1 MQDRTRLV
9 GEQLNWKKVRTA
21 ICTKTG
27 STYTVFPEKKKG
39 LFTDQLCLQKYILLS
54 SQIYHES
61 PTRLRFEICFDGD
74 NE

>member
-27 STYTVFPEKKKG
+27 STYTVFPEKKRTFHRPVM
-39 LFTDQLCLQKYILLS
+39 FTKIYFIVFANIPRITN
-54 SQIYHES
+54 QIK
-61 PTRLRFEICFDGD
+61 I
-74 NE
+74 